1 MNTYNIENVPI
12 SLICSRR
19 ISIKRMVINN
29 VMMTG
34 LVPPIVQVSIFTIF
48 KVRSIVSGIPVKWF
62 HANTACTMKDTG
74 YKVKFW

>member
-34 LVPPIVQVSIFTIF
+34 LVAPIVQASMFTIS
-48 KVRSIVSGIPVKWF
+48 KVRSIVSGVPVKGV
-62 HANTACTMKDTG
+62 HANAACTVKDTG